1 MPAALTAAQVLENL
15 SWAKCDAQI
24 ESTPHHEEAAM
35 QLNRLHQSTSKW
47 KKADP
52 RHTQLVDGV
61 SVSQARILIGA
72 KMREAVACGRA
83 DRYSQKEGKRPD
95 VPRRLCKKTTT
106 PISARQQRADAAAAQ
121 NWRRRQDRRKA
132 RLAAQYSQR
141 NAKRMLTHQ
150 GLLRRALQTSAVEV
164 LRRVCKKTTPPAPV
178 PQTLRAI
185 LQRSGNLPR
194 PSEGSACGKCSFCN
208 GQLAN
213 LIKTNAKLDFSM
225 TMTMPDKKT
234 TVEAPEMN
242 CGIPVYTNPNKL
254 AQYTQLPALEDL
266 IDF

>member
-1 MPAALTAAQVLENL
+1 MGRGALTAAQVLDNL
-15 SWAKCDAQI
+15 SWAKGDAQI
-24 ESTPHHEEAAM
+24 ETTPDHEEASM
-35 QLNRLHQSTSKW
+35 QLIRLHQSTSKW

-52 RHTQLVDGV
+52 RHTQLVDGI

-83 DRYSQKEGKRPD
+83 TRYSQKERKQNTSARQQLADAAALIEKKQEMRKDRAAAARERKANRVFTHQGLLRRAFQKRKRAE
-95 VPRRLCKKTTT
+95 VPRRLCKKTTP
-106 PISARQQRADAAAAQ
+106 PISARQQCADAAAAQ

-164 LRRVCKKTTPPAPV
+164 LRRVCKKSSPARV

-194 PSEGSACGKCSFCN
+194 RSEGSACGKCSFFNTC
-208 GQLAN
+208 
-213 LIKTNAKLDFSM
+213 
-225 TMTMPDKKT
+225 
-234 TVEAPEMN
+234 
-242 CGIPVYTNPNKL
+242 
-254 AQYTQLPALEDL
+254 
-266 IDF
+266 

>member
-1 MPAALTAAQVLENL
+1 MSYLCSSNSCCLISYCHASMGRGALTAAQVLDNL
-15 SWAKCDAQI
+15 SWAKGDAQI
-24 ESTPHHEEAAM
+24 ETTPDHEEASM
-35 QLNRLHQSTSKW
+35 QLIRLHQSTSKW

-52 RHTQLVDGV
+52 RHTQLVDGI

-83 DRYSQKEGKRPD
+83 DRYSQKEGKRLD
-95 VPRRLCKKTTT
+95 VPRRLCKKITP

-164 LRRVCKKTTPPAPV
+164 LRRVCKKSSPARV

-194 PSEGSACGKCSFCN
+194 SSEGSACG
-208 GQLAN
+208 
-213 LIKTNAKLDFSM
+213 
-225 TMTMPDKKT
+225 
-234 TVEAPEMN
+234 
-242 CGIPVYTNPNKL
+242 
-254 AQYTQLPALEDL
+254 
-266 IDF
+266 

>member
-1 MPAALTAAQVLENL
+1 MGRGALTAAQVLDNL
-15 SWAKCDAQI
+15 SWAKGDAQI
-24 ESTPHHEEAAM
+24 ETTPDHEEASM
-35 QLNRLHQSTSKW
+35 QLIRLHQSTSKW

-52 RHTQLVDGV
+52 RHTQLVDGI

-95 VPRRLCKKTTT
+95 VPRRLCKKTTP

-194 PSEGSACGKCSFCN
+194 PSEGSACGKYSFCN
-208 GQLAN
+208 
-213 LIKTNAKLDFSM
+213 T
-225 TMTMPDKKT
+225 
-234 TVEAPEMN
+234 
-242 CGIPVYTNPNKL
+242 C
-254 AQYTQLPALEDL
+254 
-266 IDF
+266 

>member
-1 MPAALTAAQVLENL
+1 MPAALTAAQVLDNL

-83 DRYSQKEGKRPD
+83 DRYSQKEKKRAE
-95 VPRRLCKKTTT
+95 VPRRLCRKTTP
-106 PISARQQRADAAAAQ
+106 PISARPQRADAAALIEKKKEQ
-121 NWRRRQDRRKA
+121 HRRKA
-132 RLAAQYSQR
+132 RRAAQHSK
-141 NAKRMLTHQ
+141 AKRMLTHQ
-150 GLLRRALQTSAVEV
+150 GLLRSTNEV
-164 LRRVCKKTTPPAPV
+164 LRRVCKKTNPPAPV

-185 LQRSGNLPR
+185 LQRSYNLPR
-194 PSEGSACGKCSFCN
+194 PSEGSAGSKWQASSDAHPV
-208 GQLAN
+208 G
-213 LIKTNAKLDFSM
+213 
-225 TMTMPDKKT
+225 
-234 TVEAPEMN
+234 TVRSQSSSPRRN
-242 CGIPVYTNPNKL
+242 C
-254 AQYTQLPALEDL
+254 A
-266 IDF
+266 

>member
-1 MPAALTAAQVLENL
+1 LVMKRPASTVKPVTKKRKHNTSARQQLADAAALIEKKQEMRKDRAA
-15 SWAKCDAQI
+15 
-24 ESTPHHEEAAM
+24 AARERKA
-35 QLNRLHQSTSKW
+35 NRVFTHQGLL
-47 KKADP
+47 
-52 RHTQLVDGV
+52 R
-61 SVSQARILIGA
+61 
-72 KMREAVACGRA
+72 RA
-83 DRYSQKEGKRPD
+83 FQKRKRAE
-95 VPRRLCKKTTT
+95 VPRRLCKKTTP

-194 PSEGSACGKCSFCN
+194 PSEGSAGSKRQASSDAHPVGTVRSQSSSPRRNCAQTEGCGKFSFCN
-208 GQLAN
+208 
-213 LIKTNAKLDFSM
+213 T
-225 TMTMPDKKT
+225 
-234 TVEAPEMN
+234 
-242 CGIPVYTNPNKL
+242 C
-254 AQYTQLPALEDL
+254 
-266 IDF
+266 